1 MPQDTK
7 TGSPADVVGALDT
20 SAMDCVQAN
29 LALVADHLIGS
40 GSHAALGAPL
50 RFAPREGPGD
60 LPTVEPT
67 VTEHVHVLRE
77 LVGVDIA
84 EPADGLRAGTA
95 LEALH
100 RGARL
105 LFVVADAHDLPWC
118 PYFGRRHMSHTF
130 VLTPHERREDR
141 LRVWDAYDNDTPF
154 GRARP
159 GGWTMTPHEVARI
172 LDGTGPV
179 RVGTAAVVPGHV
191 APDPADVLRR
201 NADAW
206 TRTGASAVEAYVSA
220 YRDHPDRLR
229 AAEALLLETWLLAR
243 SRRLHHTW
251 LTTLAAGRAGAA
263 GTRAQAEQAD
273 AWREFAGHCYLAA
286 RRVRR
291 GRPEPARLHE
301 RFAHLLTRDAELA
314 RRLAA

>member
-7 TGSPADVVGALDT
+7 TGSPADVVGVLDT

-29 LALVADHLIGS
+29 MALVADHLLGP
-40 GSHAALGAPL
+40 GSHAGLGAPV
-50 RFAPREGPGD
+50 RFMPRDRPGD

-67 VTEHVHVLRE
+67 VTEHARVLRDF
-77 LVGVDIA
+77 VGVDIA
-84 EPADGLRAGTA
+84 EPADGLCAATA

-100 RGARL
+100 RGSRL
-105 LFVVADAHDLPWC
+105 LFVVADAHSLPWC
-118 PYFGRRHMSHTF
+118 PYFVRQHMSHTF
-130 VLTPHERREDR
+130 VLTPHERLQDMV
-141 LRVWDAYDNDTPF
+141 RVWDAYDNETPF

-159 GGWTMTPHEVARI
+159 GGWTMTPNEVSRI
-172 LDGTGPV
+172 LDGARPV
-179 RVGTAAVVPGHV
+179 RAGTVTVLPRHV
-191 APDPADVLRR
+191 APDPGDVLRR
-201 NADAW
+201 NAEALTGTG
-206 TRTGASAVEAYVSA
+206 TRAVEEYVSA
-220 YRDHPDRLR
+220 YRDHPDRRR

-251 LTTLAAGRAGAA
+251 LTTLPAGTAGAA
-263 GTRAQAEQAD
+263 GVRAQAEQAD
-273 AWREFAGHCYLAA
+273 AWQEFAGRCYLAA

-301 RFAHLLTRDAELA
+301 RFAQLLTRDAELA